1 MSNKFN
7 NNVLSEYSKSYAR
20 RVAADFFSNHTVI
33 NGKEI
38 LNLTPITQINLFVI
52 SSLFEKW
59 KADAEKF
66 RSHYFD
72 FTHPDV
78 EEALRVFMNV
88 VSQHICVRREHLE
101 PLLADATK
109 RTLVMLF
116 DPRFH
121 FDEVIRN
128 QPDFSLTVEA
138 AKQLTRYTQINK
150 FVPATI
156 EQRMNGKPFLY
167 VNQALSLV
175 DEILTQR
182 SHELEKPDK
191 YVALFSEKVPMDLT
205 TLLRSNVP
213 ESFAVQSTRSFF
225 DTELDTVDTPK
236 PETPRADTPREE
248 HHAAPPVEA
257 SVTKVEQPVNGVA
270 TEETP
275 TGGPLFLNGD
285 HQPHPVAPISQPS
298 HMPAT
303 AISQPTAV
311 EAPGVPETAT
321 INDNLR
327 SSQEAPASL
336 GEAFHRAPIESIAKS
351 ISLNQKFRFI
361 NQLFNGNANTY
372 NEAISEL
379 DQVENYGQALDLI
392 SYRYALQYLWDM
404 SSDEVSELVEILKR
418 RFA

>member
-7 NNVLSEYSKSYAR
+7 NNVLTEYCKSYAR

-38 LNLTPITQINLFVI
+38 LNLSPITQINLFVI

-72 FTHPDV
+72 FTNPDV

-121 FDEVIRN
+121 FDEMIRN
-128 QPDFSLTVEA
+128 QPDFSLTIDA
-138 AKQLTRYTQINK
+138 ARQLTRYTQINK

-156 EQRMNGKPFLY
+156 EQRMNGKSFLY
-167 VNQALSLV
+167 VNQALSLL

-182 SHELEKPDK
+182 GHELEKPDK
-191 YVALFSEKVPMDLT
+191 YVALLGDKVPMDLS

-213 ESFAVQSTRSFF
+213 ESYAIQQNRSFF
-225 DTELDTVDTPK
+225 DSELDPASA
-236 PETPRADTPREE
+236 PPAEPIREE
-248 HHAAPPVEA
+248 PRLAAPVDA
-257 SVTKVEQPVNGVA
+257 FVTKVEPPVNGGMV
-270 TEETP
+270 EDTP
-275 TGGPLFLNGD
+275 TSGPLFLNGE
-285 HQPHPVAPISQPS
+285 HQPHPISPISQPS
-298 HMPAT
+298 QLSSSAV
-303 AISQPTAV
+303 SQPSTV
-311 EAPGVPETAT
+311 EDTSVSEAAT
-321 INDNLR
+321 SVNDTLR
-327 SSQEAPASL
+327 NPTDAPASL
-336 GEAFHRAPIESIAKS
+336 GEVFHRAPIESIAKS

-361 NQLFNGNANTY
+361 NQLFNGNANAY
-372 NEAISEL
+372 NDAISEL

>member
-7 NNVLSEYSKSYAR
+7 NNVLNEYSKSYAR

-138 AKQLTRYTQINK
+138 ARQLTRYTQINK

-191 YVALFSEKVPMDLT
+191 YVALFSEKVPMDLS

-213 ESFAVQSTRSFF
+213 ESFAAQQTRSFF
-225 DTELDTVDTPK
+225 DTELDAVDTPRTEGHRDESR
-236 PETPRADTPREE
+236 PAQ
-248 HHAAPPVEA
+248 PVET
-257 SVTKVEQPVNGVA
+257 SVTSVEQPVNGVA
-270 TEETP
+270 PEETP

-298 HMPAT
+298 HVPAT

-311 EAPGVPETAT
+311 DAPTLTETT
-321 INDNLR
+321 PTVNDKLR
-327 SSQEAPASL
+327 PAQESPASL

-372 NEAISEL
+372 KEAIDEL
-379 DQVENYGQALDLI
+379 DEVENYGQALDLI
-392 SYRYALQYLWDM
+392 SYRYALQYMWDM
-404 SSDEVSELVEILKR
+404 SSDEVGELVEILKR